1 MRAGLSLIVALG
13 WVSALLT
20 DEAILRLRIE
30 AEVTVRAPRFRLGDI
45 ALFEGGQPAQQE
57 RLKQIELGAS
67 PLPGQKRRFTRQQ
80 LLTRLRQHGIDPATL
95 QIQMPD
101 TVQITRPAQSLS
113 EDALVQFAREQ
124 LKPLLGESVMEWQLD
139 GEKTPA
145 VFTLPEGK
153 LSFQL
158 MGEPRIGVGTV
169 TVLIAILVD
178 GEVKAQH
185 TLRFRAPARA
195 RTLLVRTGETVQ
207 VQVRVEDVQLEVSGV
222 ARAPGAEGE
231 IIPVYIPTTQ
241 KTVRARIVEK
251 GRVEVML

>member
-20 DEAILRLRIE
+20 DEAIVRLRIE
-30 AEVTVRAPRFRLGDI
+30 AEIKVCAPRFRLGDI
-45 ALFEGGQPAQQE
+45 ALVEGGTLEQRE

-101 TVQITRPAQSLS
+101 TVQITRSAQSLS

-124 LKPLLGESVMEWQLD
+124 LKPLLGESVAEWQLD

-145 VFTLPEGK
+145 VFTLPEGT

-158 MGEPRIGVGTV
+158 MGEPRIGVGTA

-185 TLRFRAPARA
+185 TLRFRAPTRTRA
-195 RTLLVRTGETVQ
+195 LLVRTGEAVQ
-207 VQVRVEDVQLEVSGV
+207 VQVRVEGVQLEVLGT
-222 ARAPGAEGE
+222 ARASGAEGE
-231 IIPVYIPTTQ
+231 VIPVYIPTTQ